1 MTAALARH
9 ISTENKDFQPMGANM
24 GILPPLPERIKDKKL
39 RYRTVA
45 DRGLEDLKK
54 ALCEQGIAAQR

>member
-1 MTAALARH
+1 
-9 ISTENKDFQPMGANM
+9 MGANM

-39 RYRTVA
+39 RYRTIA

>member
-1 MTAALARH
+1 
-9 ISTENKDFQPMGANM
+9 M

-45 DRGLEDLKK
+45 DRGLADLRK
-54 ALCEQGIAAQR
+54 ALCEQGVIKE